1 MANYDSMQA
10 RITNQYMRF
19 ADLLNA
25 RIAPIGEVWKTIRKN
40 YSGLNLYHPDNIHP
54 SFEGSYLISST
65 FFTTIFGESPIDNS
79 AIVALSSDVRNI
91 IESNVSQVVLNNLNQ
106 WRFIQNATQLKSGFD
121 LVINGK
127 DLKAYNTSKNAS
139 WIEWNFGDGQ
149 ISSDENPIHTYDS
162 AGTYQFI
169 QKVNMHCKSLELI
182 RTIEI
187 R

>member
-1 MANYDSMQA
+1 MQM

-25 RIAPIGEVWKTIRKN
+25 RIAPVGEVWKTIRKN
-40 YSGLNLYHPDNIHP
+40 YAGLNLYHPDNIHP

-65 FFTTIFGESPIDNS
+65 FYTTIFGESPIDNN
-79 AIVALSSDVRNI
+79 AIVPLSPDVRQI
-91 IESNVSQVVLNNLNQ
+91 IESNVAQVVLNNLNQ
-106 WRFIQNATQLKSGFD
+106 WRFVQKSTQLKAGFD

-127 DLKAYNTSKNAS
+127 DLKAYNTSENAS
-139 WIEWNFGDGQ
+139 WTEWNFGDGQ
-149 ISSDENPIHTYDS
+149 ISIEENPTHTYDS
-162 AGTYQFI
+162 SGTYQLI
-169 QKVNMHCKSLELI
+169 QKVNMHCKSIQLM